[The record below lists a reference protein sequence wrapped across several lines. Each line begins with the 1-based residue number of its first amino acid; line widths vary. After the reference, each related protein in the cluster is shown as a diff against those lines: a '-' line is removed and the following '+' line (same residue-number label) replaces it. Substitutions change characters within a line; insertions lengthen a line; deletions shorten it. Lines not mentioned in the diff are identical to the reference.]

1 MTIIKATWSIVRFFI
16 VSLLIFKT
24 MLFSLILDV
33 SYAIMGA
40 GIGAGLAAIGAGIG
54 VGRIGGS
61 AMEAIARQPEASGKI
76 QGAML
81 IIAALVEV
89 AALFALVICFLVSQT
104 EIPA

>member
-1 MTIIKATWSIVRFFI
+1 M
-16 VSLLIFKT
+16 LL
-24 MLFSLILDV
+24 SLILDASFAV
-33 SYAIMGA
+33 MGA

-89 AALFALVICFLVSQT
+89 AALFALVICFLVSNT
-104 EIPA
+104 KLV